1 MAPDTTTV
9 VARTADRFGADAFA
23 GRHDEFKNVV
33 VLSRDVLDD
42 LYPNGHSNTG
52 YISAKLAGG
61 VDPVQLYAISLR
73 SVSRTDDVPG
83 TPEAYVLPEPP
94 GTDRL

>member
-9 VARTADRFGADAFA
+9 VARTADRFERTRSPGATTSS
-23 GRHDEFKNVV
+23 RTSSY
-33 VLSRDVLDD
+33 SRDVLDD

-61 VDPVQLYAISLR
+61 VDPVQLYAISFDPSHEPTTYQER
-73 SVSRTDDVPG
+73 RRRTF
-83 TPEAYVLPEPP
+83 A
-94 GTDRL
+94 